1 MLFLKF
7 RDNDYDL
14 IDDDNDDVDGFKNMD
29 NSNES
34 VAISVKLLQIK

>member
-29 NSNES
+29 NH
-34 VAISVKLLQIK
+34 